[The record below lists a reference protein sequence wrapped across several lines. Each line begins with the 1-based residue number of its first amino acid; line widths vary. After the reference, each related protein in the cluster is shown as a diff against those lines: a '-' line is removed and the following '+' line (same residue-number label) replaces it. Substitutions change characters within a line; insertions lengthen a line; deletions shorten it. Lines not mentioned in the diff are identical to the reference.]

1 MNKLTIIGNVTKDP
15 ELRSTPSGKSVCTFT
30 VAVHRRKKVDGQQSD
45 TDFFRVTTWD
55 GTAENCAKYATKG
68 KKICVVVSVSV
79 YAYTNSKGEAGA
91 SLEVNA
97 SEIEFLSPRGG
108 VDQQTGYMK
117 VDDTEVP
124 Y

>member
-15 ELRSTPSGKSVCTFT
+15 ELRSTPNGKSVCTFN
-30 VAVHRRKKVDGQQSD
+30 VAVNRRKKTADGQTD
-45 TDFFRVTTWD
+45 TDYFRVTTWD

-68 KKICVVVSVSV
+68 KKICVVGSVGV
-79 YAYTNSKGEAGA
+79 HAYTNSKGEPGA

-97 SEIEFLSPRGG
+97 SEIEFLSPRGS